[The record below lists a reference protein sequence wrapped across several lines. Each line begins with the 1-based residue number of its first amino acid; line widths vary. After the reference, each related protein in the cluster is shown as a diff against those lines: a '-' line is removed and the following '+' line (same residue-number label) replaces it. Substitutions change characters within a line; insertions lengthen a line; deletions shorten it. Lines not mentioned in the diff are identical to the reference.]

1 MVKSRSGKK
10 VKICK
15 YSQGKIEK
23 SNDSNHKDARI
34 SQCKQSTL
42 SFMWNN
48 FVEFSSQRSR
58 TKSASKSNN
67 MEVNIDEIKQRSC
80 LENDKSWYDKI
91 ITKDRH
97 FFNEQDDGK
106 NVCKKK

>member
-1 MVKSRSGKK
+1 
-10 VKICK
+10 
-15 YSQGKIEK
+15 
-23 SNDSNHKDARI
+23 
-34 SQCKQSTL
+34 
-42 SFMWNN
+42 
-48 FVEFSSQRSR
+48 
-58 TKSASKSNN
+58 

-91 ITKDRH
+91 ITKDWH